1 MSPPRARA
9 LRDEGGAPDLR
20 THLIAVT
27 ESLLAE
33 QGLEGLT
40 TRRIARAA
48 NVADGVLYNHFANKS
63 DLIFAG
69 LVARASTLINEF
81 REACPKPGADTLEGN
96 LTKFAAAMLNAQR
109 GLLPL
114 IAGMIGR
121 RELLARFLAELHSP
135 NIGGP
140 EVILRAL
147 DDYLSAEQR
156 LGRVSSGSDSHIVG
170 VLLFAITQLQ
180 ALAAHVRKVDATAAT
195 QELEPFVSFLTAS
208 LAGASTHRAR
218 PRA

>member
-9 LRDEGGAPDLR
+9 LNDEGGARDLR

-69 LVARASTLINEF
+69 LVARTSTRGVQKLC
-81 REACPKPGADTLEGN
+81 RRQRVR
-96 LTKFAAAMLNAQR
+96 AAISSTR
-109 GLLPL
+109 VG
-114 IAGMIGR
+114 
-121 RELLARFLAELHSP
+121 
-135 NIGGP
+135 
-140 EVILRAL
+140 RAL
-147 DDYLSAEQR
+147 
-156 LGRVSSGSDSHIVG
+156 RVERGWG
-170 VLLFAITQLQ
+170 
-180 ALAAHVRKVDATAAT
+180 
-195 QELEPFVSFLTAS
+195 
-208 LAGASTHRAR
+208 R
-218 PRA
+218 PRLAFARLAFDRVDLTS

>member
-9 LRDEGGAPDLR
+9 LNDEGGARDLR

-27 ESLLAE
+27 ESLLAD

-69 LVARASTLINEF
+69 LVARTSTLINEF
-81 REACPKPGADTLEGN
+81 RDACPKPGADTLEGN

-114 IAGMIGR
+114 MAGMIGR

-170 VLLFAITQLQ
+170 VFLFAITQLQ
-180 ALAAHVRKVDATAAT
+180 ALAAQVRKVDATAAM

-208 LAGASTHRAR
+208 LAATSTHRTR